1 MDYSFLMDYF
11 YKLAKI
17 DYEEL
22 YTILDHK
29 IDSVIC
35 EGALNMNDQLRDLLL
50 LQVRLL
56 NTTIEIEQKLKD
68 ENHEP
73 L

>member
-1 MDYSFLMDYF
+1 MDYF
-11 YKLAKI
+11 YKLTRA
-17 DYEEL
+17 DHEEL
-22 YTILDHK
+22 YTILEHK
-29 IDSVIC
+29 IESVIDKG
-35 EGALNMNDQLRDLLL
+35 ELNMHDQLRDLLL

>member
-1 MDYSFLMDYF
+1 MDYF
-11 YKLAKI
+11 YKLTKI
-17 DYEEL
+17 DHEEL
-22 YTILDHK
+22 YTILEHK
-29 IDSVIC
+29 IESVIC

-56 NTTIEIEQKLKD
+56 NTTIEIEQRLED
-68 ENHEP
+68 ANHEP

>member
-1 MDYSFLMDYF
+1 MDYF
-11 YKLAKI
+11 YKLTKI
-17 DYEEL
+17 DHEEL
-22 YTILDHK
+22 YTILEHK
-29 IDSVIC
+29 MESVIC

>member
-1 MDYSFLMDYF
+1 MDYF
-11 YKLAKI
+11 YKLTKI
-17 DYEEL
+17 DHEEL
-22 YTILDHK
+22 YTILEHK
-29 IDSVIC
+29 IESVIC

-68 ENHEP
+68 GNHEP

>member
-1 MDYSFLMDYF
+1 MDYF
-11 YKLAKI
+11 YKLTKA
-17 DYEEL
+17 DHWEL
-22 YTILDHK
+22 YNILTHR
-29 IDSVIC
+29 IESVI
-35 EGALNMNDQLRDLLL
+35 ENGPLNMNDQLRDLLL

>member
-1 MDYSFLMDYF
+1 MDYF
-11 YKLAKI
+11 YKLTKT
-17 DYEEL
+17 DHEEL
-22 YTILDHK
+22 YTILEHK
-29 IDSVIC
+29 IESVIC
-35 EGALNMNDQLRDLLL
+35 NGALNMNDQLRDLLL

-56 NTTIEIEQKLKD
+56 NTTIEIEQKHKD

>member
-1 MDYSFLMDYF
+1 MDYF
-11 YKLAKI
+11 YKLTKI
-17 DYEEL
+17 DHEEL
-22 YTILDHK
+22 YTILEHK
-29 IDSVIC
+29 IESVIC